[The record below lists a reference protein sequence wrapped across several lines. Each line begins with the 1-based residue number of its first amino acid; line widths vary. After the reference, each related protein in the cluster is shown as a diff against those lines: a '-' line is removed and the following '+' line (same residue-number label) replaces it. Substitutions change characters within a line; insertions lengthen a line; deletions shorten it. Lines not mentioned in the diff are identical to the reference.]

1 VGQADMSKATVMR
14 ISKAINYNNMC
25 RAQIT
30 VMATLVFM
38 IVISFVTTCVNAA
51 TMSGYNTVI
60 KQACSLSEESVF
72 TAYSNDM
79 LRQFDIF
86 ALKKS
91 DIINDKV
98 NQYIKTSINTH
109 SKDIQLVNAQYD
121 EYRYMT
127 DNGGYGVE
135 EQIVRYMQ
143 SGGYIDV
150 IRDYNSVKDG
160 IKQSDSVSKVSS
172 DIVEVKDTAQES
184 WIDMKQLINVCD
196 NIGDKEDELQQ
207 YAKQLVNTVN
217 TLKEEELTQD
227 ELDNTKKDIAENV
240 EEIRDAAD
248 EIKDMSYKIYDIID
262 TYEGHMT
269 DTTQQI
275 SASYEA
281 LERHKEELG
290 DTVYSAMKDDINNM
304 ESGGEEQ
311 NGSPVDVVEAA
322 VDNDISVLDELLKKS
337 DINIR
342 QEESI
347 DNIINMSENV
357 QRLCGELKVREVAD
371 RYREYID
378 EDDSKPDINVLT
390 RIYKLFKEGI
400 TGLVI
405 DTDISDKTIEYDNLA
420 DSVVIGTA
428 CDDIS
433 NLSIRSALVNE
444 YIISRFQNY
453 TDYIDSENKGTKD
466 ILSEDR
472 LLDYETEYIL
482 CGGKS
487 DKDNLC
493 EVITKLSHIREGV
506 NLLYLITD
514 SQKKNECFTL
524 AVQILGYTGN
534 MVLIKAAQYLIMTLW
549 AYAESIV
556 ELRGLYSGE
565 SISIIKNAGN
575 WETDINGLIN
585 LGRENIS
592 SSSVQWLKNAGK
604 TRKGTVQPDD
614 KETDEILSLDYSGY
628 LRILLL
634 MQNGT
639 TRNARVMSAMELVM
653 VALGHNDFR
662 MKDYI
667 YEADGTATFAYVKN
681 GQQYTQ
687 KLSYSYV
694 S

>member
-1 VGQADMSKATVMR
+1 MSKATVMR

-51 TMSGYNTVI
+51 AMSGYNTVI
-60 KQACSLSEESVF
+60 KQACSLSDESVF

-79 LRQFDIF
+79 LRQFDMF

-227 ELDNTKKDIAENV
+227 ELDNTKKDISENV

-304 ESGGEEQ
+304 ESGGDEQ

-342 QEESI
+342 QDESI

-420 DSVVIGTA
+420 DSVVTGTA

-493 EVITKLSHIREGV
+493 EVITKLSHIREGA

-592 SSSVQWLKNAGK
+592 SGSVQWLKNAGK
-604 TRKGTVQPDD
+604 NRKGTVQPDD
-614 KETDEILSLDYSGY
+614 KETDEILSLDYAGY

>member
-1 VGQADMSKATVMR
+1 MSKATVMR

-51 TMSGYNTVI
+51 AMSGYNTVI
-60 KQACSLSEESVF
+60 KQACSLSDESVF

-281 LERHKEELG
+281 LKRHKEELG

-304 ESGGEEQ
+304 ESCGEEQ

-347 DNIINMSENV
+347 DNIINMSGNV

-420 DSVVIGTA
+420 DSVVTGTA

-493 EVITKLSHIREGV
+493 EVITKLSHIREGA

-534 MVLIKAAQYLIMTLW
+534 MVLIKAAQYLLMTLW

-565 SISIIKNAGN
+565 SISIIKNAGD

-592 SSSVQWLKNAGK
+592 SGSVQWLKNAGK
-604 TRKGTVQPDD
+604 NRKGTVQPDD
-614 KETDEILSLDYSGY
+614 KETDEILSLDYAGY

>member
-1 VGQADMSKATVMR
+1 MSKATVMR

-51 TMSGYNTVI
+51 AMSGYNTVI
-60 KQACSLSEESVF
+60 KQACSLSDESVF

-121 EYRYMT
+121 GYRYMT

-160 IKQSDSVSKVSS
+160 IKQSDSVSKVFS

-217 TLKEEELTQD
+217 TLKKEELTQD

-281 LERHKEELG
+281 LKRHKEELG
-290 DTVYSAMKDDINNM
+290 YTVYSAMKDDINNM
-304 ESGGEEQ
+304 ESCGEEQ

-342 QEESI
+342 QDESI
-347 DNIINMSENV
+347 DNIINMSGNV

-420 DSVVIGTA
+420 DSVVTGTA

-493 EVITKLSHIREGV
+493 EVITKLSHIREGA

-524 AVQILGYTGN
+524 AVQLLGYTGN

-565 SISIIKNAGN
+565 SISIIKNAGD

-592 SSSVQWLKNAGK
+592 SGSVQWLKNAGK
-604 TRKGTVQPDD
+604 NRKGTVQPDD
-614 KETDEILSLDYSGY
+614 KETDEILSLDYAGY

>member
-1 VGQADMSKATVMR
+1 MSKATVMR

-51 TMSGYNTVI
+51 AMSGYNTVI
-60 KQACSLSEESVF
+60 KQACSLSDESVF

-135 EQIVRYMQ
+135 EQIVCYMQ

-172 DIVEVKDTAQES
+172 DIVEVKDTVQES

-196 NIGDKEDELQQ
+196 NIGDKKDELQQ

-304 ESGGEEQ
+304 ESCGEEQ

-342 QEESI
+342 QDESI
-347 DNIINMSENV
+347 DNIINMSGNV

-420 DSVVIGTA
+420 DSVVTGTA

-493 EVITKLSHIREGV
+493 EVITKLSHIREGA

-524 AVQILGYTGN
+524 AVQLLGYTGN

-565 SISIIKNAGN
+565 SISIIKNAGD

-592 SSSVQWLKNAGK
+592 SGSVQWLKNAGK
-604 TRKGTVQPDD
+604 NRKGTVQPDD
-614 KETDEILSLDYSGY
+614 KETDEILSLDYAGY

>member
-1 VGQADMSKATVMR
+1 MSKATVMR

-51 TMSGYNTVI
+51 AMSGYNTVI
-60 KQACSLSEESVF
+60 KQACSLSDESVF

-127 DNGGYGVE
+127 DSGGYGVE

-304 ESGGEEQ
+304 ESCGEEQ

-347 DNIINMSENV
+347 DNIINMSGNV

-420 DSVVIGTA
+420 DSVVTGTA

-493 EVITKLSHIREGV
+493 EVITKLSHIREGA
-506 NLLYLITD
+506 NLLYIITD

-556 ELRGLYSGE
+556 ELRSLYSGE
-565 SISIIKNAGN
+565 SISIIKNAGD

-592 SSSVQWLKNAGK
+592 SGSVQWLKNAGK
-604 TRKGTVQPDD
+604 NGKGTVQPDD
-614 KETDEILSLDYSGY
+614 KETDEILSLDYAGY

-634 MQNGT
+634 MKNGT

>member
-1 VGQADMSKATVMR
+1 MSKATVMR

-30 VMATLVFM
+30 VMETLVFM

-51 TMSGYNTVI
+51 AMSGYNTVI
-60 KQACSLSEESVF
+60 KQACSLSDESVF

-281 LERHKEELG
+281 LKRHKEELG

-304 ESGGEEQ
+304 ESCGEEQ

-347 DNIINMSENV
+347 DNIINMSGNV

-420 DSVVIGTA
+420 DSVVTGTA

-493 EVITKLSHIREGV
+493 EVITKLSHIREGA

-592 SSSVQWLKNAGK
+592 SGSVQWLKNAGK
-604 TRKGTVQPDD
+604 NRKGTVQPDD
-614 KETDEILSLDYSGY
+614 KETDEILSLDYAGY

>member
-1 VGQADMSKATVMR
+1 MSKATVMR

-51 TMSGYNTVI
+51 AMSGYNTVI
-60 KQACSLSEESVF
+60 KQACSLSDESVF

-405 DTDISDKTIEYDNLA
+405 DTDISDKMIEYDNLA
-420 DSVVIGTA
+420 DSVVTGTA

-493 EVITKLSHIREGV
+493 EVITKLSHIREGA

-604 TRKGTVQPDD
+604 NRKGTVQPDD
-614 KETDEILSLDYSGY
+614 KETDEILSLDYAGY

>member
-1 VGQADMSKATVMR
+1 MSKATVMR

-30 VMATLVFM
+30 FMATLVFM

-51 TMSGYNTVI
+51 AMSGYNTVI
-60 KQACSLSEESVF
+60 KQACSLSDESVF

-290 DTVYSAMKDDINNM
+290 DTVYSAMKDDINNI
-304 ESGGEEQ
+304 ESCSEEQ

-342 QEESI
+342 QDESI

-378 EDDSKPDINVLT
+378 EDDSKPDINLLT

-420 DSVVIGTA
+420 DSVVTGTA

-493 EVITKLSHIREGV
+493 EVITKLSHIREGA

-524 AVQILGYTGN
+524 AVQLLGYTGN

-592 SSSVQWLKNAGK
+592 SGSVQWLKNAGK
-604 TRKGTVQPDD
+604 NRKGTVQPDD
-614 KETDEILSLDYSGY
+614 KETDEILSLDYAGY

>member
-1 VGQADMSKATVMR
+1 MSKPTVMR

-51 TMSGYNTVI
+51 AMSGYNTVI
-60 KQACSLSEESVF
+60 KQACSLSDESVF

-135 EQIVRYMQ
+135 EQIVCYMQ

-281 LERHKEELG
+281 LKRHKEELG

-304 ESGGEEQ
+304 ESCGEEQ

-347 DNIINMSENV
+347 DNIINMSGNV

-378 EDDSKPDINVLT
+378 EDDSKPDINLLT

-420 DSVVIGTA
+420 DSVVTGTA

-493 EVITKLSHIREGV
+493 EVITKLSHIREGA

-565 SISIIKNAGN
+565 SISIIKNAGD

-592 SSSVQWLKNAGK
+592 SGSVQWLKNAGK
-604 TRKGTVQPDD
+604 NRKGTVQPDD
-614 KETDEILSLDYSGY
+614 KETDEILSLDYAGY

>member
-1 VGQADMSKATVMR
+1 MSKATVMR

-51 TMSGYNTVI
+51 AMSGYNTVI
-60 KQACSLSEESVF
+60 KQACSLSDESVF

-217 TLKEEELTQD
+217 TLKKEELTQD

-281 LERHKEELG
+281 LKRHKEELG

-304 ESGGEEQ
+304 ESCGEEQ

-342 QEESI
+342 QDESI
-347 DNIINMSENV
+347 DNIINMSGNV

-378 EDDSKPDINVLT
+378 EDDSKQDINVLT

-420 DSVVIGTA
+420 DSVVTGTA

-493 EVITKLSHIREGV
+493 EVITKLSHIREGA

-565 SISIIKNAGN
+565 SISIIKNAGD

-592 SSSVQWLKNAGK
+592 SGSVQWLKNAGK
-604 TRKGTVQPDD
+604 NRKGTVQPDD
-614 KETDEILSLDYSGY
+614 KETDEILSLDYAGY

>member
-1 VGQADMSKATVMR
+1 MSKATVMR

-51 TMSGYNTVI
+51 AMSGYNTVI
-60 KQACSLSEESVF
+60 KQACSLSDESVF

-98 NQYIKTSINTH
+98 NKYIKTSINTH

-217 TLKEEELTQD
+217 TLKKEELTQD

-281 LERHKEELG
+281 LKRHKEELG

-304 ESGGEEQ
+304 ESCGEEQ
-311 NGSPVDVVEAA
+311 NGSLVDVVEAA

-420 DSVVIGTA
+420 DSVVTGTA

-493 EVITKLSHIREGV
+493 EVITKLSHIREGA

-565 SISIIKNAGN
+565 SISIIKNAGD

-592 SSSVQWLKNAGK
+592 SGSVQWLKNAGK
-604 TRKGTVQPDD
+604 NRKGTVQPDD
-614 KETDEILSLDYSGY
+614 KETDEILSLDYAGY

-639 TRNARVMSAMELVM
+639 TRNARVMSSMELVM

>member
-1 VGQADMSKATVMR
+1 MSKATVMR

-51 TMSGYNTVI
+51 AMSGYNTVI
-60 KQACSLSEESVF
+60 KQACSLSDESVF

-304 ESGGEEQ
+304 ESCGEEQ

-347 DNIINMSENV
+347 DNIINMSGNV

-420 DSVVIGTA
+420 DSVVTGTA

-493 EVITKLSHIREGV
+493 EVITKLSHIREGA

-592 SSSVQWLKNAGK
+592 SGSVQWLKNAGK
-604 TRKGTVQPDD
+604 NRKGTVQPDD
-614 KETDEILSLDYSGY
+614 KETDEILSLDYAGY

>member
-1 VGQADMSKATVMR
+1 MSKATVMR

-51 TMSGYNTVI
+51 AMLGYNTVI
-60 KQACSLSEESVF
+60 KQACSLSDESVF

-281 LERHKEELG
+281 LKRHKEELG

-304 ESGGEEQ
+304 ESCGEEQ

-347 DNIINMSENV
+347 DNIINMSGNV

-378 EDDSKPDINVLT
+378 EDDSKPDINLLT

-420 DSVVIGTA
+420 DSVVTGTA

-493 EVITKLSHIREGV
+493 EVITKLSHIREGA

-565 SISIIKNAGN
+565 SISIIKNAGD

-592 SSSVQWLKNAGK
+592 SGSVQWLKNAGK
-604 TRKGTVQPDD
+604 NRKGTVQPDD
-614 KETDEILSLDYSGY
+614 KETDEILSLDYAGY

>member
-1 VGQADMSKATVMR
+1 MSKATVMR

-51 TMSGYNTVI
+51 AMSGDNTVI
-60 KQACSLSEESVF
+60 KQACSLSDESVF

-290 DTVYSAMKDDINNM
+290 DTVYSAMKDDINNI
-304 ESGGEEQ
+304 ESCSEEQ

-342 QEESI
+342 QDESI

-378 EDDSKPDINVLT
+378 EDDSKPDINLLT

-420 DSVVIGTA
+420 DSVVTGTA

-493 EVITKLSHIREGV
+493 EVITKLSHIREGA

-524 AVQILGYTGN
+524 AVQLLGYTGN

-592 SSSVQWLKNAGK
+592 SGSVQWLKNAGK
-604 TRKGTVQPDD
+604 NRKGTVQPDD
-614 KETDEILSLDYSGY
+614 KETDEILSLDYAGY

>member
-1 VGQADMSKATVMR
+1 MSKATVMR

-51 TMSGYNTVI
+51 AMSGYNTVI
-60 KQACSLSEESVF
+60 KQACSLSDEAVF

-281 LERHKEELG
+281 LKRHKEELG

-304 ESGGEEQ
+304 ESCGEEQ

-347 DNIINMSENV
+347 DNIINMSGNV

-378 EDDSKPDINVLT
+378 EDDSKPDINLLT

-420 DSVVIGTA
+420 DSVVTGTA

-493 EVITKLSHIREGV
+493 EVITKLSHIREGA

-565 SISIIKNAGN
+565 SISIIKNAGD

-592 SSSVQWLKNAGK
+592 SGSVQWLKNAGK
-604 TRKGTVQPDD
+604 NRKGTVQPDD
-614 KETDEILSLDYSGY
+614 KETDEILSLDYAGY

>member
-1 VGQADMSKATVMR
+1 MSKATVMR

-51 TMSGYNTVI
+51 AMSGYNTVI
-60 KQACSLSEESVF
+60 KQTCSLSDESVF

-347 DNIINMSENV
+347 DNIINMSGNV

-378 EDDSKPDINVLT
+378 EDDSKPDINLLT

-420 DSVVIGTA
+420 DSVVTGTA

-493 EVITKLSHIREGV
+493 EVITKLSHIREGA

-565 SISIIKNAGN
+565 SISIIKNAGD

-592 SSSVQWLKNAGK
+592 SGSVQWLKNAGK
-604 TRKGTVQPDD
+604 NRKGTVQPDD
-614 KETDEILSLDYSGY
+614 KETDEILSLDYAGY

>member
-1 VGQADMSKATVMR
+1 MSKATVMR

-51 TMSGYNTVI
+51 AMSGYNTVI
-60 KQACSLSEESVF
+60 KQTCSLSDESVF

-304 ESGGEEQ
+304 ESCGEEQ

-347 DNIINMSENV
+347 DNIINMSGNV

-420 DSVVIGTA
+420 DSVVTGTA

-493 EVITKLSHIREGV
+493 EVITKLSHIREGA

-592 SSSVQWLKNAGK
+592 SGSVQWLKNAGK
-604 TRKGTVQPDD
+604 NRKGTVQPDD
-614 KETDEILSLDYSGY
+614 KETDEILSLDYAGY

>member
-1 VGQADMSKATVMR
+1 MSKATVMR

-51 TMSGYNTVI
+51 AMSGYNTVI
-60 KQACSLSEESVF
+60 KQACSLSDESVF

-86 ALKKS
+86 TLKKS

-160 IKQSDSVSKVSS
+160 IKQSDSVSKVFS
-172 DIVEVKDTAQES
+172 DIVEVKETAQES

-290 DTVYSAMKDDINNM
+290 DTVYSAMKDDINNI
-304 ESGGEEQ
+304 ESCSEEQ

-342 QEESI
+342 QDESI

-378 EDDSKPDINVLT
+378 EDDSKPDINLLT

-420 DSVVIGTA
+420 DSVVTGTA

-493 EVITKLSHIREGV
+493 EVITKLSNIREGA

-565 SISIIKNAGN
+565 SISIIKNAGD

-592 SSSVQWLKNAGK
+592 SGSVQWLKNAGK
-604 TRKGTVQPDD
+604 NRKGTVQPDD
-614 KETDEILSLDYSGY
+614 KETDEILSLDYAGY

>member
-1 VGQADMSKATVMR
+1 MSKATVMR

-38 IVISFVTTCVNAA
+38 IVISFVTTCVNVAA
-51 TMSGYNTVI
+51 MSGYNTVI
-60 KQACSLSEESVF
+60 KQACSLSDESVF

-217 TLKEEELTQD
+217 TLKKEELTQD

-290 DTVYSAMKDDINNM
+290 DTVYSAMKDDINNI
-304 ESGGEEQ
+304 ESCSEEQ

-342 QEESI
+342 QDESI
-347 DNIINMSENV
+347 DNIINMSGNV

-420 DSVVIGTA
+420 DSVVTGTA

-493 EVITKLSHIREGV
+493 EVITKLSHIREGA

-592 SSSVQWLKNAGK
+592 SGSVQWLKNAGK
-604 TRKGTVQPDD
+604 NRKGTVQPDD
-614 KETDEILSLDYSGY
+614 KETDEILSLDYAGY

-639 TRNARVMSAMELVM
+639 IRNARVMSAMELVM

>member
-1 VGQADMSKATVMR
+1 MSKATVMR

-51 TMSGYNTVI
+51 AMSGYNTVI
-60 KQACSLSEESVF
+60 KQACSLSDESVF

-121 EYRYMT
+121 GYRYMT

-304 ESGGEEQ
+304 ESCGEEQ

-347 DNIINMSENV
+347 DNIINMSGNV

-378 EDDSKPDINVLT
+378 EDDSKPDINLLT

-420 DSVVIGTA
+420 DSVVTGTA

-493 EVITKLSHIREGV
+493 EVITKLSHIREGA

-565 SISIIKNAGN
+565 SISIIKNAGD

-592 SSSVQWLKNAGK
+592 SGSVQWLKNAGK
-604 TRKGTVQPDD
+604 NRKGTVQPDD
-614 KETDEILSLDYSGY
+614 KETDEILSLDYAGY

>member
-1 VGQADMSKATVMR
+1 MSKATVMR

-51 TMSGYNTVI
+51 AMSGYNTVI
-60 KQACSLSEESVF
+60 KQACSLSDESVF

-281 LERHKEELG
+281 LERYKEELG

-342 QEESI
+342 QDESI

-378 EDDSKPDINVLT
+378 EDDSKPDISVLT

-420 DSVVIGTA
+420 DSVVTGTA

-493 EVITKLSHIREGV
+493 EVITKLSHIREGA

-565 SISIIKNAGN
+565 SISIIKNAGD

-592 SSSVQWLKNAGK
+592 SGSVQWLKNAGK
-604 TRKGTVQPDD
+604 NRKGTVQPDD
-614 KETDEILSLDYSGY
+614 KETDEILSLDYAGY

>member
-1 VGQADMSKATVMR
+1 MSKATVMR

-51 TMSGYNTVI
+51 AMSGYNTVI
-60 KQACSLSEESVF
+60 KQACSLSDESVF

-281 LERHKEELG
+281 LKRHKEELG

-304 ESGGEEQ
+304 ESCGEEQ

-342 QEESI
+342 QDESI
-347 DNIINMSENV
+347 DNIINMSGNV

-378 EDDSKPDINVLT
+378 EDDSKPDINLLT

-420 DSVVIGTA
+420 DRVVTGTA

-493 EVITKLSHIREGV
+493 EVITKLSHIREGA

-514 SQKKNECFTL
+514 SQKQNECFTL
-524 AVQILGYTGN
+524 AVQLLCYTGN

-565 SISIIKNAGN
+565 SISIIKNAGD

-592 SSSVQWLKNAGK
+592 SGSVQWLKNAGK
-604 TRKGTVQPDD
+604 NRKGTVQPDD
-614 KETDEILSLDYSGY
+614 KEADEILSLDYAGY

>member
-1 VGQADMSKATVMR
+1 MSKATVMR

-51 TMSGYNTVI
+51 AMSGYNTVI
-60 KQACSLSEESVF
+60 KQACSLSDESVF

-248 EIKDMSYKIYDIID
+248 EIKDMYYKIYDIID

-304 ESGGEEQ
+304 ESGGDEQ

-322 VDNDISVLDELLKKS
+322 VDNDISALDELLKKS

-342 QEESI
+342 QDESI
-347 DNIINMSENV
+347 DNIINMSGNV

-420 DSVVIGTA
+420 DSVVTGIA

-493 EVITKLSHIREGV
+493 EVITKLSHIREGA

-592 SSSVQWLKNAGK
+592 SGSVQWLKNAGK
-604 TRKGTVQPDD
+604 NRKGTVQPDD
-614 KETDEILSLDYSGY
+614 KETDEILSLDYAGY

>member
-1 VGQADMSKATVMR
+1 MSKATVMR

-51 TMSGYNTVI
+51 AMSGYNTVI
-60 KQACSLSEESVF
+60 KQACSLSDESVF

-143 SGGYIDV
+143 SGGYIEV

-281 LERHKEELG
+281 LKRHKEELG

-304 ESGGEEQ
+304 ESCGEEQ

-347 DNIINMSENV
+347 DNIINMSGNV

-378 EDDSKPDINVLT
+378 EDDSKPDINLLT

-420 DSVVIGTA
+420 DSVVTGTA

-493 EVITKLSHIREGV
+493 EVITKLSHIREGA

-565 SISIIKNAGN
+565 SISIIKNAGD

-592 SSSVQWLKNAGK
+592 SGSVQWLKNAGK
-604 TRKGTVQPDD
+604 NRKGTVQPDD
-614 KETDEILSLDYSGY
+614 KETDEILSLDYAGY

>member
-1 VGQADMSKATVMR
+1 MSKATVMR

-51 TMSGYNTVI
+51 AMSGYNTVI
-60 KQACSLSEESVF
+60 KQACSLSDESVF

-121 EYRYMT
+121 GYRYMT

-160 IKQSDSVSKVSS
+160 IKQSDSVSKVFS

-217 TLKEEELTQD
+217 TLKKEELTQD

-281 LERHKEELG
+281 LKRHKEELG
-290 DTVYSAMKDDINNM
+290 YTVYSAMKDDINNM
-304 ESGGEEQ
+304 ESCGEEQ

-342 QEESI
+342 QDESI

-378 EDDSKPDINVLT
+378 EDDSKQDINVLT

-420 DSVVIGTA
+420 DSVVTGTA

-493 EVITKLSHIREGV
+493 EVITKLSHIREGA

-524 AVQILGYTGN
+524 AVQLLGYTGN

-592 SSSVQWLKNAGK
+592 SGSVQWLKNAGK
-604 TRKGTVQPDD
+604 NRKGTVQPDD
-614 KETDEILSLDYSGY
+614 KETDEILSLDYAGY

>member
-1 VGQADMSKATVMR
+1 MSKATVMR

-51 TMSGYNTVI
+51 AMSGYNTVI
-60 KQACSLSEESVF
+60 KQACSLSDESVF

-281 LERHKEELG
+281 LKRHKEELG

-304 ESGGEEQ
+304 ESCGEEQ
-311 NGSPVDVVEAA
+311 NGSPVDVVEAT

-347 DNIINMSENV
+347 DNIINMSGNV

-378 EDDSKPDINVLT
+378 EDDSKPDINLLT

-420 DSVVIGTA
+420 DSVVTGTA

-493 EVITKLSHIREGV
+493 EVITKLSHIREGA

-556 ELRGLYSGE
+556 
-565 SISIIKNAGN
+565 
-575 WETDINGLIN
+575 
-585 LGRENIS
+585 
-592 SSSVQWLKNAGK
+592 
-604 TRKGTVQPDD
+604 
-614 KETDEILSLDYSGY
+614 
-628 LRILLL
+628 
-634 MQNGT
+634 
-639 TRNARVMSAMELVM
+639 
-653 VALGHNDFR
+653 
-662 MKDYI
+662 
-667 YEADGTATFAYVKN
+667 
-681 GQQYTQ
+681 
-687 KLSYSYV
+687 
-694 S
+694 

>member
-1 VGQADMSKATVMR
+1 MSKATVMR

-51 TMSGYNTVI
+51 AMSGYNTVI
-60 KQACSLSEESVF
+60 KQACSLSDESVF

-121 EYRYMT
+121 GYRYMT

-160 IKQSDSVSKVSS
+160 IKQSDSVSKVFS

-217 TLKEEELTQD
+217 TLKKEELTQD

-281 LERHKEELG
+281 LKRHKEELG
-290 DTVYSAMKDDINNM
+290 YTVYSAMKDDINNM
-304 ESGGEEQ
+304 ESCGEEQ

-342 QEESI
+342 QDESI

-378 EDDSKPDINVLT
+378 EDDSKQDINVLT

-420 DSVVIGTA
+420 DSVVTGTA

-493 EVITKLSHIREGV
+493 EVITKLSHIREGA

-524 AVQILGYTGN
+524 AVQLLGYTGN

-565 SISIIKNAGN
+565 SISIIKNAGD

-592 SSSVQWLKNAGK
+592 SGSVQWLKNAGK
-604 TRKGTVQPDD
+604 NRKGTVQPDD
-614 KETDEILSLDYSGY
+614 KETDEILSLDYAGY

>member
-1 VGQADMSKATVMR
+1 MSKATVMR

-51 TMSGYNTVI
+51 AMSGYNTVI
-60 KQACSLSEESVF
+60 KQACSLSDESVF

-79 LRQFDIF
+79 LRRFDIF

-184 WIDMKQLINVCD
+184 WIDMKQLINVFD

-227 ELDNTKKDIAENV
+227 ELDNTQKDIAENV

-322 VDNDISVLDELLKKS
+322 IDNDISVLDELLKKS

-420 DSVVIGTA
+420 DSVVTGTA

-493 EVITKLSHIREGV
+493 EVITKLSHIREGA

-592 SSSVQWLKNAGK
+592 SGSVQWLKNAGK
-604 TRKGTVQPDD
+604 NRKGTVQPDD
-614 KETDEILSLDYSGY
+614 KETDEILSLDYAGY

-667 YEADGTATFAYVKN
+667 YEADGTATFDYVKN

>member
-1 VGQADMSKATVMR
+1 MSKATVMR

-51 TMSGYNTVI
+51 AMSGYNTVI
-60 KQACSLSEESVF
+60 KQTCSLSDESVF

-347 DNIINMSENV
+347 DNIINMSGNV

-420 DSVVIGTA
+420 DSVVTGTA

-493 EVITKLSHIREGV
+493 EVITKLSHIREGA

-524 AVQILGYTGN
+524 AVQLLGYIGN

-565 SISIIKNAGN
+565 SISIIKNAGD

-592 SSSVQWLKNAGK
+592 SGSVQWLKNSGK
-604 TRKGTVQPDD
+604 NRKGTVQPDD
-614 KETDEILSLDYSGY
+614 KETDEILSLDYAGY

>member
-1 VGQADMSKATVMR
+1 MSKATVMR

-51 TMSGYNTVI
+51 AISGYNTVI
-60 KQACSLSEESVF
+60 KQACSLSDESVF

-196 NIGDKEDELQQ
+196 NIGNKEDELQQ
-207 YAKQLVNTVN
+207 YAKQHVNTVN

-281 LERHKEELG
+281 LKRHKEELG

-342 QEESI
+342 QDESI

-420 DSVVIGTA
+420 DSVVTGTA

-493 EVITKLSHIREGV
+493 EVITKLSHIREGA

-565 SISIIKNAGN
+565 SISIIKNAGD

-592 SSSVQWLKNAGK
+592 SGSVQWLKNAGK
-604 TRKGTVQPDD
+604 NRKGTVQPDD
-614 KETDEILSLDYSGY
+614 KETDEILSLDYAGY

>member
-1 VGQADMSKATVMR
+1 MSKATVMR

-51 TMSGYNTVI
+51 AMSGYNTVI
-60 KQACSLSEESVF
+60 KQACSLSDESVF

-304 ESGGEEQ
+304 ESGGDEQ

-322 VDNDISVLDELLKKS
+322 VDNDISALDELLKKS

-342 QEESI
+342 QDESI
-347 DNIINMSENV
+347 DNIINMSGNV

-420 DSVVIGTA
+420 DSVVTGTA

-493 EVITKLSHIREGV
+493 EVITKLSHIREGA

-524 AVQILGYTGN
+524 AVQLLGYTGN

-592 SSSVQWLKNAGK
+592 SGSVQWLKNAGK
-604 TRKGTVQPDD
+604 NRKGTVQPDD
-614 KETDEILSLDYSGY
+614 KETDEILSLDYAGY

>member
-1 VGQADMSKATVMR
+1 
-14 ISKAINYNNMC
+14 
-25 RAQIT
+25 
-30 VMATLVFM
+30 
-38 IVISFVTTCVNAA
+38 
-51 TMSGYNTVI
+51 
-60 KQACSLSEESVF
+60 
-72 TAYSNDM
+72 
-79 LRQFDIF
+79 
-86 ALKKS
+86 
-91 DIINDKV
+91 
-98 NQYIKTSINTH
+98 
-109 SKDIQLVNAQYD
+109 
-121 EYRYMT
+121 
-127 DNGGYGVE
+127 
-135 EQIVRYMQ
+135 
-143 SGGYIDV
+143 
-150 IRDYNSVKDG
+150 
-160 IKQSDSVSKVSS
+160 
-172 DIVEVKDTAQES
+172 
-184 WIDMKQLINVCD
+184 
-196 NIGDKEDELQQ
+196 
-207 YAKQLVNTVN
+207 
-217 TLKEEELTQD
+217 
-227 ELDNTKKDIAENV
+227 
-240 EEIRDAAD
+240 
-248 EIKDMSYKIYDIID
+248 
-262 TYEGHMT
+262 
-269 DTTQQI
+269 
-275 SASYEA
+275 
-281 LERHKEELG
+281 
-290 DTVYSAMKDDINNM
+290 MKDDINNM

>member
-1 VGQADMSKATVMR
+1 MSKATVMR

-51 TMSGYNTVI
+51 AMSGYNTVI
-60 KQACSLSEESVF
+60 KQACSLSDESVF

-290 DTVYSAMKDDINNM
+290 DTVYSAMKDDINNI
-304 ESGGEEQ
+304 ESCSEEQ

-342 QEESI
+342 QDESI

-378 EDDSKPDINVLT
+378 EDDSKPDINLLT

-420 DSVVIGTA
+420 DSVVTGTA

-487 DKDNLC
+487 DEDNLC
-493 EVITKLSHIREGV
+493 EVITKLSHIREGA

-524 AVQILGYTGN
+524 AVQLLGYTGN

-592 SSSVQWLKNAGK
+592 SGSVQWLKNAGK
-604 TRKGTVQPDD
+604 NRKGTVQPDD
-614 KETDEILSLDYSGY
+614 KETDEILSLDYAGY

>member
-1 VGQADMSKATVMR
+1 MSKATVMR

-51 TMSGYNTVI
+51 AMSGYNTVI
-60 KQACSLSEESVF
+60 KQACSLSDESVF

-227 ELDNTKKDIAENV
+227 ELDNTQKDIAENV

-322 VDNDISVLDELLKKS
+322 IDNDISVLDELLKKS

-420 DSVVIGTA
+420 DSVVTGTA

-493 EVITKLSHIREGV
+493 EVITKLSHIREGA

-592 SSSVQWLKNAGK
+592 SGSVQWLKNAGK
-604 TRKGTVQPDD
+604 NRKGTVQPDD
-614 KETDEILSLDYSGY
+614 KETDEILSLDYAGY

>member
-1 VGQADMSKATVMR
+1 MSKATVMR

-51 TMSGYNTVI
+51 AMSGYNTVI
-60 KQACSLSEESVF
+60 KQACSLSDESVF

-304 ESGGEEQ
+304 ESGGDEQ

-322 VDNDISVLDELLKKS
+322 VDNDISALDELLKKS

-342 QEESI
+342 QDESI
-347 DNIINMSENV
+347 DNIINMSGNV

-420 DSVVIGTA
+420 DSVVTGIA

-433 NLSIRSALVNE
+433 NLSIRLALVNE

-493 EVITKLSHIREGV
+493 EVITKLSHIREGA

-592 SSSVQWLKNAGK
+592 SGSVQWLKNAGK
-604 TRKGTVQPDD
+604 NRKGTVQPDD
-614 KETDEILSLDYSGY
+614 KETDEILSLDYAGY

>member
-1 VGQADMSKATVMR
+1 MSKATVMR

-51 TMSGYNTVI
+51 AMSGYNTVI
-60 KQACSLSEESVF
+60 KQVCSLSDESVF

-281 LERHKEELG
+281 LKRHKEELG

-304 ESGGEEQ
+304 ESCGEEQ
-311 NGSPVDVVEAA
+311 NGSPVDVVEAT

-347 DNIINMSENV
+347 DNIINMSGNV

-378 EDDSKPDINVLT
+378 EDDSKPDINLLT

-420 DSVVIGTA
+420 DSVVTGTA

-493 EVITKLSHIREGV
+493 EVITKLSHIREGA

-565 SISIIKNAGN
+565 SISIIKNAGD

-592 SSSVQWLKNAGK
+592 SGSVQWLKNAGK
-604 TRKGTVQPDD
+604 NRKGTVQPDD
-614 KETDEILSLDYSGY
+614 KETDEILSLDYAGY

>member
-1 VGQADMSKATVMR
+1 MSKATVMR

-51 TMSGYNTVI
+51 AMSGYNTVI
-60 KQACSLSEESVF
+60 KQACSLSDESVF

-290 DTVYSAMKDDINNM
+290 DTVYSAMKDDINNI
-304 ESGGEEQ
+304 ESCSEEQ

-342 QEESI
+342 QDESI

-378 EDDSKPDINVLT
+378 EDDSKPDINLLT

-420 DSVVIGTA
+420 DSVVTGTA

-493 EVITKLSHIREGV
+493 EVITKLSHIREGA

-592 SSSVQWLKNAGK
+592 SGSVQWLKNAGK
-604 TRKGTVQPDD
+604 NRKGTVQPDD
-614 KETDEILSLDYSGY
+614 KETDEILSLDYAGY

>member
-1 VGQADMSKATVMR
+1 MSKATVMR

-51 TMSGYNTVI
+51 AMSGYNTVI
-60 KQACSLSEESVF
+60 KQACSLSDESVF

-184 WIDMKQLINVCD
+184 WIDMKQLINVFD

-227 ELDNTKKDIAENV
+227 ELDNTQKDIAENV

-322 VDNDISVLDELLKKS
+322 IDNDISVLDELLKKS

-420 DSVVIGTA
+420 DSVVTGTA

-493 EVITKLSHIREGV
+493 EVITKLSHIREGA

-592 SSSVQWLKNAGK
+592 SGSVQWLKNAGK
-604 TRKGTVQPDD
+604 NRKGTVQPDD
-614 KETDEILSLDYSGY
+614 KETDEILSLDYAGY

-667 YEADGTATFAYVKN
+667 YEADGTATFDYVKN

>member
-1 VGQADMSKATVMR
+1 MSKATVMR

-51 TMSGYNTVI
+51 AMSGYNTVI
-60 KQACSLSEESVF
+60 KQACSLSDESVF

-150 IRDYNSVKDG
+150 IRDYNSVKE
-160 IKQSDSVSKVSS
+160 SDSVSKVSS

-281 LERHKEELG
+281 LKRHKEELG

-304 ESGGEEQ
+304 ESCGEEQ
-311 NGSPVDVVEAA
+311 NGSPVDVVEAT

-347 DNIINMSENV
+347 DNIINMSGNV

-378 EDDSKPDINVLT
+378 EDDSKPDINLLT

-420 DSVVIGTA
+420 DSVVTGTA

-493 EVITKLSHIREGV
+493 EVITKLSHIREGA

-565 SISIIKNAGN
+565 SISIIKNAGD

-592 SSSVQWLKNAGK
+592 SGSVQWLKNAGK
-604 TRKGTVQPDD
+604 NRKGTVQPDD
-614 KETDEILSLDYSGY
+614 KETDEILSLDYAGY

>member
-1 VGQADMSKATVMR
+1 MSKATVMR

-38 IVISFVTTCVNAA
+38 IVITFVTTCVNAA
-51 TMSGYNTVI
+51 AMSGYNTVI
-60 KQACSLSEESVF
+60 KQACSLSDESVF

-304 ESGGEEQ
+304 ESCGEEQ

-342 QEESI
+342 QDESI

-357 QRLCGELKVREVAD
+357 QRLCGELRVREVAD

-420 DSVVIGTA
+420 DSVVTGTA

-493 EVITKLSHIREGV
+493 EVITKLSHIREGA

-524 AVQILGYTGN
+524 AVQLLGYTGN

-565 SISIIKNAGN
+565 SISIIKNAGD

-592 SSSVQWLKNAGK
+592 SGSVQWLKNAGK
-604 TRKGTVQPDD
+604 NRKGTVQPDD
-614 KETDEILSLDYSGY
+614 KETDEILSLDYAGY